1 MNLELF
7 IAKRI
12 HFKSEKGEKRVSSP
26 AIKIAVAGVAIGLA
40 AMILSLSIVVGFKT
54 EVRNKVVGFGSHIQ
68 ITNLNN
74 TTSYEN
80 QPISVSSELIKELTD
95 APNIKQAQL
104 YGTKPGVIKTK
115 DAFQGIMLKGVG
127 EDYDWSFFKQNMVD
141 GSIINP
147 QDTSV
152 TNQVIISKNIASKLH
167 LKTGDSFIAY
177 FVGERNVEERSAR
190 KFNITGIY
198 STNFEEYDKLFVVTD
213 LSLIQRLNKWSPD
226 QVSGVELLVKDYDK
240 LEETT
245 QDIYFNLM
253 TYRDKDNNTLLARS
267 IKELNPMIFSWL
279 DLLDMNVWVII
290 GLMFVISVFTMI
302 SGLLIIILERTNMI
316 GMLKTLGSRNFSIR
330 KTFLYVASFLIL
342 KGMFWGNIIAL
353 SILLI
358 QKYFGVIKLNPDNYY
373 VSEMP
378 VDINILYI
386 LLINVGTL
394 VLSVVAM
401 IGPSY
406 LIAKISPAKSI
417 RFE

>member
-68 ITNLNN
+68 ITNLKNA
-74 TTSYEN
+74 TSYEN
-80 QPISVSSELIKELTD
+80 QPIVVSPELIEDLTSK
-95 APNIKQAQL
+95 PNIKHAQVF
-104 YGTKPGVIKTK
+104 GTKPGVIKTK

-152 TNQVIISKNIASKLH
+152 SNQVIISKNIASKLN

-213 LSLIQRLNKWSPD
+213 LSLIQRLNKWETD

-240 LEETT
+240 LQTTT
-245 QDIYFNLM
+245 QDVYFDLM
-253 TYRDKDNNTLLARS
+253 IYRDKDDNTLLARS
-267 IKELNPMIFSWL
+267 IKELNPTIFSWL

-316 GMLKTLGSRNFSIR
+316 GMLKTLGSRNFNIR

-353 SILLI
+353 TILLV

-386 LLINVGTL
+386 LLINIGTL
-394 VLSVVAM
+394 VLSVIAM

-406 LIAKISPAKSI
+406 LIAKISPAKSL

>member
-68 ITNLNN
+68 ITNLHN

-80 QPISVSSELIKELTD
+80 QPISVSPELIKELTD
-95 APNIKQAQL
+95 ASNIKKAQL

-115 DAFQGIMLKGVG
+115 DAFQGIMLKGVDS
-127 EDYDWSFFKQNMVD
+127 DYDWSFFKQNMVE

-213 LSLIQRLNKWSPD
+213 LSLIQRLNKWEPE
-226 QVSGVELLVKDYDK
+226 QVSGIELLVKDYDK

-245 QDIYFNLM
+245 QDLYVNLM
-253 TYRDKDNNTLLARS
+253 TYRDKDGNTLLARS

-316 GMLKTLGSRNFSIR
+316 GMLKTLGSKNFSIR

-342 KGMFWGNIIAL
+342 KGMIWGNIIAL

>member
-68 ITNLNN
+68 ITNLHN

-80 QPISVSSELIKELTD
+80 QPISVSPELIKELTD
-95 APNIKQAQL
+95 TSNIKKAQL

-115 DAFQGIMLKGVG
+115 DAFQGIMLKGVDA
-127 EDYDWSFFKQNMVD
+127 DYDWSFFKQNMVD

-213 LSLIQRLNKWSPD
+213 LSLIQRLNKWEPE
-226 QVSGVELLVKDYDK
+226 QVSGIELLVKDYDK

-245 QDIYFNLM
+245 QDLYVNLM
-253 TYRDKDNNTLLARS
+253 TYRDKDGNTLLARS

-316 GMLKTLGSRNFSIR
+316 GMLKTLGSKNFSIR

-342 KGMFWGNIIAL
+342 KGMIWGNIIAL

-401 IGPSY
+401 IGTSY

>member
-68 ITNLNN
+68 ITNLHN

-80 QPISVSSELIKELTD
+80 QPISVSPELIKELTD
-95 APNIKQAQL
+95 ASNIKKAQL

-115 DAFQGIMLKGVG
+115 DAFQGIMLKGVDA
-127 EDYDWSFFKQNMVD
+127 DYDWSFFKQNMVD

-213 LSLIQRLNKWSPD
+213 LSLIQRLNKWEPE
-226 QVSGVELLVKDYDK
+226 QVSGIELLVKDYDK

-245 QDIYFNLM
+245 QDLYVNLM
-253 TYRDKDNNTLLARS
+253 TYRDKDGNTLLARS

-290 GLMFVISVFTMI
+290 GLMFIISVFTMI

-316 GMLKTLGSRNFSIR
+316 GMLKTLGSKNFSIR

-342 KGMFWGNIIAL
+342 KGMIWGNIIAL

>member
-74 TTSYEN
+74 TTSYES
-80 QPISVSSELIKELTD
+80 QPISVSSELEKELAD
-95 APNIKQAQL
+95 APNIKHVQL

-115 DAFQGIMLKGVG
+115 DAFLGIMLKGVG
-127 EDYDWSFFKQNMVD
+127 DDYDWTFFKQNMVD

-152 TNQVIISKNIASKLH
+152 ANQVIVSKNIASKLH

-213 LSLIQRLNKWSPD
+213 LSLIQRLNKWEPD
-226 QVSGVELLVKDYDK
+226 QVSGIELLVKDYDK
-240 LEETT
+240 LEAAAR
-245 QDIYFNLM
+245 DVYFDLM
-253 TYRDKDNNTLLARS
+253 TYRDKDGNTLLARS

-290 GLMFVISVFTMI
+290 GLMFVISVFTVI

-316 GMLKTLGSRNFSIR
+316 GMLKTLGSGNFSIR

-358 QKYFGVIKLNPDNYY
+358 QKYFGVVKLNPDNYY

-386 LLINVGTL
+386 LLINTGTL

>member
-1 MNLELF
+1 LNLELF

-74 TTSYEN
+74 TTSYES
-80 QPISVSSELIKELTD
+80 QPVSVSPELIKELTD
-95 APNIKQAQL
+95 APNIKHIQL

-141 GSIINP
+141 GSIINS

-152 TNQVIISKNIASKLH
+152 TNQVVISKNIASKLH

-177 FVGERNVEERSAR
+177 FVGERDVEERSAR

-213 LSLIQRLNKWSPD
+213 LSLIQRLNKWESG
-226 QVSGVELLVKDYDK
+226 QVSGIELLVKDYDK
-240 LEETT
+240 LEETA
-245 QDIYFNLM
+245 QDVYFDLM

-316 GMLKTLGSRNFSIR
+316 GMLKTLGARNFSIR

-378 VDINILYI
+378 VDINIFYI
-386 LLINVGTL
+386 LLINTGTL

>member
-1 MNLELF
+1 
-7 IAKRI
+7 
-12 HFKSEKGEKRVSSP
+12 
-26 AIKIAVAGVAIGLA
+26 
-40 AMILSLSIVVGFKT
+40 
-54 EVRNKVVGFGSHIQ
+54 
-68 ITNLNN
+68 
-74 TTSYEN
+74 
-80 QPISVSSELIKELTD
+80 
-95 APNIKQAQL
+95 
-104 YGTKPGVIKTK
+104 
-115 DAFQGIMLKGVG
+115 
-127 EDYDWSFFKQNMVD
+127 MVD

-213 LSLIQRLNKWSPD
+213 LSLIQRLNRWEPG
-226 QVSGVELLVKDYDK
+226 QVSGIELLVKDYDK
-240 LEETT
+240 LEETA
-245 QDIYFNLM
+245 QEVYFDLM
-253 TYRDKDNNTLLARS
+253 TYRDKDDNTLLARS
-267 IKELNPMIFSWL
+267 IKDLNPMIFSWL

-378 VDINILYI
+378 VDINIFYI
-386 LLINVGTL
+386 LLINIGTL

-406 LIAKISPAKSI
+406 MIAKISPAKSI